1 MEHRVPD
8 TVMGAI
14 EHQVPDTVN
23 RKETVAVG
31 CSTGSATST
40 ATVGLA

>member
-23 RKETVAVG
+23 PQ
-31 CSTGSATST
+31 ATLF
-40 ATVGLA
+40 GLFRPLR